1 MTYSNQLDREH
12 LESIHTTPTPHNKY
26 VEFGARIPTPFVLKY
41 KGRKSRVFQAKYPD
55 SVDFWIRSNGE
66 RVSLDAETLKEL
78 QLSVQKS
85 GNKI

>member
-1 MTYSNQLDREH
+1 MATQLNRDH
-12 LESIHTTPTPHNKY
+12 LESIHTTPTPLNKY

-66 RVSLDAETLKEL
+66 KVSLDAETLREL
-78 QLSVQKS
+78 KLSVQKS